1 MTAARR
7 SWSCEIPSSLL
18 QPYGASLVSRCTST
32 MIPPAFQ
39 GLSFGQLGDYG
50 ALVHTENLVLTQD
63 ILHEAYKS
71 GSAILTPP
79 EEPPYLHLTR
89 VNVALAANGAT
100 GSTNAEEYPAA
111 FLALLPATQATNPT
125 RPGLTLTPAGYGF
138 ASGDAMYSRG
148 YFAATERR
156 RYDFHDDPEG
166 KGRGLRKVAH
176 DPLGR
181 DTSIVYDAYD
191 LLPTTV
197 TDPAGLTTSARYNYR
212 VLQPQE
218 VTDPNGNRTRFTFT
232 PLGLLEDT
240 WVLGKTPGE
249 GDQSRPSVRMEYNFL
264 AFANSPPT

>member
-1 MTAARR
+1 MACTTTYEISNDGSPALVELRDTIIAASALRR
-7 SWSCEIPSSLL
+7 IIGQSLHF
-18 QPYGASLVSRCTST
+18 YDD
-32 MIPPAFQ
+32 PAFQ

-181 DTSIVYDAYD
+181 DTSIVYDAHD

-232 PLGLLEDT
+232 PRASRGHLGLGQDT
-240 WVLGKTPGE
+240 
-249 GDQSRPSVRMEYNFL
+249 R
-264 AFANSPPT
+264 